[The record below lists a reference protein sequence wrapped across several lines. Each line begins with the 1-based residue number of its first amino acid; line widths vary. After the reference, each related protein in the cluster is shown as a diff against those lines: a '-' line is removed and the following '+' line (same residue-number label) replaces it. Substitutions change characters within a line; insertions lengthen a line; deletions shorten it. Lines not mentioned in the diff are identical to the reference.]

1 MNSIILLENPK
12 FVVST
17 PKNPHIPYS
26 EGMHLVIAPKADIP
40 NAWADVELATQA
52 FKLASKV
59 CKIISDLGMAPWFNL
74 QANGNWGL
82 LDGSTP
88 FFHVQVYGRNKTQSW
103 GKPLVLPEAPG
114 TYSNDPMPETDQRKI
129 TVALEQL

>member
-1 MNSIILLENPK
+1 MNSIILWENSE
-12 FVVST
+12 FAVST

-26 EGMHLVIAPKADIP
+26 EGLHIVVAPKADIP
-40 NAWADVELATQA
+40 NAWADVELAAQT

-59 CKIISDLGMAPWFNL
+59 CRILDELEMSPWFNL

-82 LDGSTP
+82 LEGGTP
-88 FFHVQVYGRNKTQSW
+88 FFHIHLYGRNKTDTW

-114 TYSNDPMPETDQRKI
+114 TYANDPMPESDRNKI
-129 TVALEQL
+129 SVALENL